1 MQEDSRGLPLTAS
14 NQEAAR
20 HLERAIES
28 FNYWKVD
35 VMDHLGAAL
44 EADPDCPFAHA
55 FKGLFLV
62 GGRSAKYAGVVA
74 DALDAARAGLAG
86 VSPRERLYIEALEL
100 AASGRL
106 MAAAQKYET
115 ILNDHPTDLLAH
127 RLVQQEYFW
136 MGNAANMRDVVERA
150 APAWDEE
157 TSDYSMFLSCR
168 AFSNEE
174 ALDYQAAE
182 RHGRKAIE
190 LDPGDTWAAH
200 AMAHVLVMQGRVD
213 EGVDWLEGLKD
224 NWGGKNQIVHH
235 LWWHLCL
242 FLLEWG
248 DHARILEHYD
258 AWIRNP
264 DSPLVKAV
272 PDAYIDLQNIASLLL
287 RLELRGVDVGG
298 RWEAVADVAEGRID
312 DHASPFTDPHVAM
325 ILVAAG
331 RETQAKALVDSMVTS
346 AAGDEG
352 TLGVALARAAVPC
365 ARAAIAHRNGDH
377 EKVVSELMAARHE
390 FPHMGGSHAQRDIFY
405 QMLVDSCLKSGRDD
419 ALATLIQE
427 IKQIG
432 FAQVQRRTLYA
443 EATARAN

>member
-55 FKGLFLV
+55 FKGLFP
-62 GGRSAKYAGVVA
+62 GRRAKPRST
-74 DALDAARAGLAG
+74 RAWWRMRSMRPAPAWPASRLAK
-86 VSPRERLYIEALEL
+86 RLYIEALEL

-298 RWEAVADVAEGRID
+298 RWQAVAGRGGGADRRSREPVHRSPRGD
-312 DHASPFTDPHVAM
+312 DPGRRRPGD
-325 ILVAAG
+325 AG
-331 RETQAKALVDSMVTS
+331 Q
-346 AAGDEG
+346 GPG
-352 TLGVALARAAVPC
+352 
-365 ARAAIAHRNGDH
+365 
-377 EKVVSELMAARHE
+377 
-390 FPHMGGSHAQRDIFY
+390 
-405 QMLVDSCLKSGRDD
+405 
-419 ALATLIQE
+419 
-427 IKQIG
+427 
-432 FAQVQRRTLYA
+432 
-443 EATARAN
+443 